1 MYCACF
7 WFGIRGGCDFAEWVV
22 LVRGYFCGVLLGVC
36 CVCVFEDW
44 GGLVPCVEVDMFGW
58 EGRLCQ
64 LGGCM

>member
-1 MYCACF
+1 M
-7 WFGIRGGCDFAEWVV
+7 GGSCERLFLWSAP
-22 LVRGYFCGVLLGVC
+22 GGVL